1 MNTKMKNFM
10 NKLRL
15 LAFMLLYLNFYNN
28 LYGEEIFDYPFDY
41 VELPDSIPSSLKSAY
56 GNPSDFVELFD
67 FYNNLHGEEILI
79 IPFDYVEVP
88 DSIASLIKSAYG
100 FPSNFEGDLIVRNM
114 TIRNDVEFQ
123 PGMYVFYVM
132 GPHFKKMFFIYKKQL
147 YIFNNAMEYE
157 LVNEKTV
164 VNDMLTELYECRDSL
179 KLNEYEMSLYK
190 SAIISIFK
198 KKQYFVEDTLNKK
211 VEIHEPF
218 PTDAIDG
225 KWHVQTKFF
234 EKNKKMEFGPMY
246 KQYYLTLQHAHSNM
260 ILIKNSIYENYN
272 RLEQQTIQ
280 HVTKKINRMYKIVKM
295 AKSKSKYYMLIR
307 RKIDKNK
314 YELYYLSKKTLE

>member
-1 MNTKMKNFM
+1 M
-10 NKLRL
+10 
-15 LAFMLLYLNFYNN
+15 
-28 LYGEEIFDYPFDY
+28 
-41 VELPDSIPSSLKSAY
+41 
-56 GNPSDFVELFD
+56 
-67 FYNNLHGEEILI
+67 I

-280 HVTKKINRMYKIVKM
+280 HVTKKTNRMYKIVKM
-295 AKSKSKYYMLIR
+295 AKSK
-307 RKIDKNK
+307 